1 MMRTISGVVGGLIA
15 WVVVVTLINIGL
27 RHALPGY
34 VAAEPVMAFTLAMLI
49 ARLAMAAVTSIIA
62 GMVVRAIAP
71 ASPRAPL
78 ILGII
83 VLLLFLPI
91 HVMVWAN
98 FPIWYHAVF
107 LLTIIPLV
115 LLGARLKSVRPVPL
129 A

>member
-1 MMRTISGVVGGLIA
+1 MLRTILGVVGGLVA
-15 WVVVVTLINIGL
+15 WVAVVTLINIGL

-34 VAAEPVMAFTLAMLI
+34 VAAEPIMAFTLPMLF
-49 ARLAMAAVTSIIA
+49 ARLAMAAVTSIVA
-62 GMVVRAIAP
+62 GIVVRAIAP

-78 ILGII
+78 ILGIL

-98 FPIWYHAVF
+98 FPIWYHAIF

-115 LLGARLKSVRPVPL
+115 LLGARLKTVRPIPL